1 MPDVYK
7 ITAIGPDG
15 KQKHKTISLRK
26 YSQADATKIG
36 LDWKMAIQAGK
47 PFTMPPPTPVPT
59 VLVKPDEPRGAP
71 DVIQHIPSSLG
82 AFGAHKFKRCDIGD
96 LEMPP
101 NGGAS
106 FALIGSTRSGKS
118 TAMCYIWERFFKKY
132 ITILMTH
139 STQADIYKPFKKACA
154 ISEGYHKQLISEP
167 MKINRETNNH
177 YKFCL
182 IFDDLAMSGKSDNE
196 MTKLLTI
203 GRNSNMSA
211 IICGQRLQML
221 NATGRS
227 NVNFICCFRQNTDTA
242 TKDTVE
248 TYLRSYFP
256 PGMTVAEMC
265 KMYKELTAD
274 HQFFLIDTLND
285 TIYLSK
291 LNLDD

>member
-7 ITAIGPDG
+7 ISAMDPDG
-15 KQKHKTISLRK
+15 VQRHKTISLTK
-26 YSQADATKIG
+26 YSQEDAVRIG
-36 LDWKMAIQAGK
+36 NDWKMAIKAGK
-47 PFTMPPPTPVPT
+47 TFTMPPPPKPSAVPAA
-59 VLVKPDEPRGAP
+59 PEPK
-71 DVIQHIPSSLG
+71 SSLT
-82 AFGAHKFKRCDIGD
+82 AFGKHSFKMVDIDD

-106 FALIGSTRSGKS
+106 FAMIGSTRSGKS
-118 TAMCYIWERFFKKY
+118 TAMCYVWEKFFNKH
-132 ITILMTH
+132 ITLLMTH
-139 STQADIYKPFKKACA
+139 STHADIYKSFKKHAA
-154 ISEGYHKQLISEP
+154 ISEGYHRSLITEP

-182 IFDDLAMSGKSDNE
+182 IFDDLAMSGKTDTE

-256 PGMTVAEMC
+256 PGMSINDMC
-265 KMYKELTAD
+265 KLYKDLTAD
-274 HQFFLIDTLND
+274 HHFFLIDTLND
-285 TIYLSK
+285 NIGLCK
-291 LNLDD
+291 IEV

>member
-7 ITAIGPDG
+7 ISAIDPDG
-15 KQKHKTISLRK
+15 VQRHKTISLTK
-26 YSQADATKIG
+26 YSQEDAVRIG
-36 LDWKMAIQAGK
+36 NDWKMAIKAGK
-47 PFTMPPPTPVPT
+47 TFTMPPPP
-59 VLVKPDEPRGAP
+59 KPMAMPAAPEPK
-71 DVIQHIPSSLG
+71 SSLS
-82 AFGAHKFKRCDIGD
+82 AFGSHQFKTVDIDD
-96 LEMPP
+96 LEMPSG
-101 NGGAS
+101 GGAS
-106 FALIGSTRSGKS
+106 FAMIGSTRSGKS
-118 TAMCYIWERFFKKY
+118 TAMAYVWEKFFNKH
-132 ITILMTH
+132 ITLLMTH
-139 STQADIYKPFKKACA
+139 STHADIYKSFKKNAA
-154 ISEGYHKQLISEP
+154 ISEGYRRELITEP

-182 IFDDLAMSGKSDNE
+182 IFDDLAMSGKTDTE

-256 PGMTVAEMC
+256 PGMNVNEMC
-265 KMYKELTAD
+265 KLYKELTAD
-274 HQFFLIDTLND
+274 HHFFLIDTLND
-285 TIYLSK
+285 SIGICK
-291 LNLDD
+291 IEV

>member
-7 ITAIGPDG
+7 ITAYGPDG
-15 KQKHKTISLRK
+15 KQRHKTISLVR
-26 YSQADATKIG
+26 YSQEDAVKFG
-36 LDWKMAIQAGK
+36 EEWKMAIRAGK
-47 PFTMPPPTPVPT
+47 EYKMPPPP
-59 VLVKPDEPRGAP
+59 KPARIAEESSSDEEAP
-71 DVIQHIPSSLG
+71 ARPSSLG
-82 AFGAHKFKRCDIGD
+82 AYGAHKFPRIEIDD

-106 FALIGSTRSGKS
+106 FALVGSTRSGKS
-118 TAMCYIWERFFKKY
+118 TAMCYIWERFFKKH
-132 ITILMTH
+132 ITILMSH
-139 STQADIYKPFKKACA
+139 STHAEIYKPFKKAAA
-154 ISEGYHKQLISEP
+154 ISEGYHKELIMEP
-167 MKINRETNNH
+167 MRINRETNNH

-182 IFDDLAMSGKSDNE
+182 IFDDLAMSGKTDNE

-211 IICGQRLQML
+211 LICGQRLQML

-256 PGMTVAEMC
+256 SGMSVSDMC

-274 HQFFLIDTLND
+274 HQFFIIDTLND
-285 TIYLSK
+285 KIGLCK
-291 LNLDD
+291 IEIDA